1 MSQNTSL
8 SDFFDDCTICYTSS
22 TNSPVVTT
30 LCNHKFHYECLVNQV
45 QTNGNCPVCRTEI
58 APETLTVLLPQMTDI
73 ETLSQKHSTLESDFA
88 SLKQSHETLSQK
100 HSSLERDVELLCRS
114 YHSLRQSH
122 ETLSQSHGTL
132 QRQTLGLR
140 DQIRVLEDVLSVRI
154 QQNEPEQE
162 QRRRVATRSLTA
174 QQAQAVTTSTSTV
187 SAPSSVRRTGRNSL
201 LMRKWRVFRSQ
212 RTFMLRNRHPDISGR
227 AIQEMVRKEWSEMT
241 PDQKNAVQL

>member
-22 TNSPVVTT
+22 TNSPVVAT
-30 LCNHKFHYECLVNQV
+30 LCNHRFHYECLVNQV

-58 APETLTVLLPQMTDI
+58 APETLTALLPQMTDI
-73 ETLSQKHSTLESDFA
+73 ETLIQKHSTLESELA
-88 SLKQSHETLSQK
+88 SLRQSHETLSQK
-100 HSSLERDVELLCRS
+100 HSTLQRDVELLCRS
-114 YHSLRQSH
+114 YES
-122 ETLSQSHGTL
+122 LSQSHGTL
-132 QRQTLGLR
+132 QRQTLVLR

-162 QRRRVATRSLTA
+162 QRRRVATRSSTA
-174 QQAQAVTTSTSTV
+174 QQAQQNNQVTTSTSTV

-212 RTFMLRNRHPDISGR
+212 RTFLLRNRHPDISGR

-241 PDQKNAVQL
+241 PEQKNAVQL